1 MHFMIGAVVLDAFGT
16 IVRITQRTN
25 PYRELIRESQR
36 QGRMS
41 GSAALRLLMTTDLAF
56 DDAAALL
63 GVSLTSAKLGQLSQ
77 ALTVELSSIQPF
89 TDATEAISHLKSEGL
104 KVGICSN
111 LAAPYGPIIRRLFP
125 GLDVYAFSYALG
137 IMKPD
142 PEIYRSVSSQMGIEP
157 GHYLSKDSASAVMIG
172 DSKRCDQDGP
182 RSIGMMGF
190 HLDRKSAG
198 SKSDLQ
204 QFAELVM
211 EHNHKLDR

>member
-1 MHFMIGAVVLDAFGT
+1 MIGAVVLDAFGT

-25 PYRELIRESQR
+25 PYLDLIRESQR
-36 QGRMS
+36 QGRVS

-56 DDAAALL
+56 DEAAALL

-77 ALTVELSSIQPF
+77 ALAVELSSIQPF
-89 TDATEAISHLKSEGL
+89 TDATEAISRLKSAGM

-111 LAAPYGPIIRRLFP
+111 LAAPYGPVIRRLFP

-142 PEIYRSVSSQMGIEP
+142 PEIYRSVSSQMGIEL
-157 GHYLSKDSASAVMIG
+157 GHYLSQDSASAVMIG

-190 HLDRKSAG
+190 HLDRKSRG
-198 SKSDLQ
+198 SMSDLL
-204 QFAELVM
+204 QFADLVIAY
-211 EHNHKLDR
+211 NYPLDR